1 MRDAERSLRRVHARL
16 DIGEPLRYCGWR
28 PHPTFAMM
36 DLAFL
41 EDPQYIFGIN
51 YIGVCVN
58 GTLKN
63 TVPDLYHCWEN
74 QVVPL
79 SEVEAMIRGNDLTV
93 PPRRDILCRSDASKP
108 PGRVF

>member
-16 DIGEPLRYCGWR
+16 DVGEPLRYCGWR

-36 DLAFL
+36 DLVFL
-41 EDPQYIFGIN
+41 EDPQNIFGIR
-51 YIGVCVN
+51 YMGVCVN
-58 GTLKN
+58 GTVKK
-63 TVPDLYHCWEN
+63 TAPDVYHHQAN

-93 PPRRDILCRSDASKP
+93 APRRDILCSSDASKP